1 MGRRVYWYMKRR
13 IWWTGSESLPSNGQS
28 TTIITKISKV
38 FLIQWCYT
46 LFYFLV
52 SQACLNKRRS
62 LHLNHGTSCEFYSSP
77 EFLWGRIR
85 GYVFNYLKFKNT
97 MNIPI
102 FNFKNEGKHVNRW
115 EMVVC
120 FVDMVWFVDHQCLK
134 LLFKIHNIMIFTDYC
149 SWFSH

>member
-13 IWWTGSESLPSNGQS
+13 IWCTGSESLPSNGQS
-28 TTIITKISKV
+28 TTIITKISNF
-38 FLIQWCYT
+38 FLFSGATHC
-46 LFYFLV
+46 FYFLV
-52 SQACLNKRRS
+52 SQAWLNKRRS

-85 GYVFNYLKFKNT
+85 GYVFNYSKFKNI
-97 MNIPI
+97 MNINI

-115 EMVVC
+115 EMVVS
-120 FVDMVWFVDHQCLK
+120 FVHMVWIVDHHCLK
-134 LLFKIHNIMIFTDYC
+134 LLFKIHNIMILTDYG